1 MERARTPRHL
11 VVAGLAAV
19 AAMGSLAL
27 IGAQPAFATN
37 TGTAPGDSTSA
48 CDVVWEASAILDADL
63 ANDDAEYPG
72 LMVDLQGQPVH
83 YTNGGYITEVTPA
96 FGDPGLFEMNHFYTG
111 SGSTLAQVWRVP
123 TATDEEILDAKV
135 TFTLPPEVA
144 GQPVVFD
151 AVSTNSRMSAWGGN
165 YANYTWSP
173 RATAVDNGDGTW
185 TVDLGDLPAGA
196 GTVYQFSVSL
206 GATTYVPT
214 DRFVASAVLTGT
226 LADTASCAPTPTE
239 TPTATATETAM
250 PTETAT
256 VAPTETAT
264 STATPSATAAPAL
277 ASTGADAMLPLA
289 AGGAVLMV
297 AGAAA
302 TTIRRTAKP

>member
-1 MERARTPRHL
+1 M
-11 VVAGLAAV
+11 
-19 AAMGSLAL
+19 
-27 IGAQPAFATN
+27 
-37 TGTAPGDSTSA
+37 PGDSTSG
-48 CDVVWEASAILDADL
+48 CDVSWGASAVLDADL
-63 ANDDAEYPG
+63 ANDDAEYPD
-72 LMVDLQGQPVH
+72 LMVDLQGQPVQ
-83 YTNGGYITEVTPA
+83 YANGGYITEVTPA
-96 FGDPGLFEMNHFYTG
+96 FGDPGLFEMNHFYYG
-111 SGSTLAQVWRVP
+111 SGSTLTQVWRVP

-151 AVSTNSRMSAWGGN
+151 AVSTNSRMPAWGGN

-185 TVDLGDLPAGA
+185 TVDLGDLPAGT
-196 GTVYQFSVSL
+196 GTVYQFAVSL
-206 GATTYVPT
+206 GATQYVPT

-226 LADTASCAPTPTE
+226 LADTASCAPTPTPTPTE
-239 TPTATATETAM
+239 TATPTATATETAM

-256 VAPTETAT
+256 AAPTQTPTPTAM
-264 STATPSATAAPAL
+264 ATPSATAAPAL

-302 TTIRRTAKP
+302 TAIRRTAKP